1 MALSTFQFRHVG
13 TYPLGRH
20 FELAVCI
27 PDKAADTSIFVA
39 DGKVDLPVRE
49 TDLEPGSV
57 FFVDTERR
65 HFVSERELGS
75 KGRRVE
81 VFFGRDTIMLRDMR
95 TRW

>member
-1 MALSTFQFRHVG
+1 M
-13 TYPLGRH
+13 
-20 FELAVCI
+20 AVCI

-81 VFFGRDTIMLRDMR
+81 VFLGEIPSCFPTEDALVTGACASTN
-95 TRW
+95 RWRSK